1 MSLMSSSMVL
11 CHCLSLNSQNPVPE
25 SSSSSSLRYKS
36 CEPISLCGNKRRKR
50 LWRFVPSAEN
60 NNRRRRRSW
69 WQKFFFDDDG
79 NWLGLRGDDIIDE
92 ASEVAKDDEMSDE
105 EKFETWKRRAEA
117 IVELREGQEEIVG
130 NVDVGSN
137 GSVSKKRWEDWIV
150 DSDDTLVE
158 SWTRD
163 SAVSEGIDDNFELDE
178 LRIPDGGLVKMVRDM
193 VLGAEEEDILYED
206 RVFRYASSKSAKFL
220 AVLVL
225 IPWALDFLAHDYVLM
240 PFLDR
245 YVKTVPL
252 AAQTLDVRRNQ
263 KLEMVKD
270 LNREKAR
277 YRLEV
282 EIGKSPPLSDDE
294 LWWEMRGKAL
304 ELRDEWRLENRKAFA
319 NIWSDMVFG
328 ISLFVLLYANQGRV
342 ALLKFTGYKIINNIS
357 DTGKAFLIILI
368 TDIFLGYHSESG
380 WETLLEIIMEHYGLE
395 VEQSTI
401 TIFIC
406 LVPVIMDAC
415 VKLWLFKFLPRL
427 SPRVSNIFQE
437 MKRH

>member
-1 MSLMSSSMVL
+1 MSSSLVL
-11 CHCLSLNSQNPVPE
+11 CHCLAFTSQQSVFGSS
-25 SSSSSSLRYKS
+25 SSSSSSLGYNRFQS
-36 CEPISLCGNKRRKR
+36 ISLRGKRSKELR
-50 LWRFVPSAEN
+50 RFVPCAEKEEDSSHTGN
-60 NNRRRRRSW
+60 KRRRRSW
-69 WQKFFFDDDG
+69 WQRFFFDDDG
-79 NWLGLRGDDIIDE
+79 NWLGLRDDDIVDE
-92 ASEVAKDDEMSDE
+92 ASELEKDDEMSDE

-117 IVELREGQEEIVG
+117 IVELRESQEEMIG
-130 NVDVGSN
+130 NV
-137 GSVSKKRWEDWIV
+137 VSKKWEDWIV
-150 DSDDTLVE
+150 DSDDSLVE
-158 SWTRD
+158 SWSRGD
-163 SAVSEGIDDNFELDE
+163 DEGSENRSELDE
-178 LRIPDGGLVKMVRDM
+178 LTVPERGLVKMVRDM

-220 AVLVL
+220 AVLIL

-252 AAQTLDVRRNQ
+252 AAQTLDVRRSQ
-263 KLEMVKD
+263 KLEMVKE

-282 EIGKSPPLSDDE
+282 EIGKTPPLSDDD
-294 LWWEMRGKAL
+294 LWWELRGKAL
-304 ELRDEWRLENRKAFA
+304 ELREEWRLENRKAFA

-406 LVPVIMDAC
+406 LVPVVIDAC

>member
-1 MSLMSSSMVL
+1 MYLMSSSMVL
-11 CHCLSLNSQNPVPE
+11 CHCLSFNSQNPLPE
-25 SSSSSSLRYKS
+25 SSSLRYKP

-50 LWRFVPSAEN
+50 LSRFVPSAEN
-60 NNRRRRRSW
+60 NNKRRRSW
-69 WQKFFFDDDG
+69 WQRFFFDDEG
-79 NWLGLRGDDIIDE
+79 NWLGLRDDEIVDE

-130 NVDVGSN
+130 NDDVGSN
-137 GSVSKKRWEDWIV
+137 GSNVSKKKWEDWIV

-158 SWTRD
+158 SWSRD
-163 SAVSEGIDDNFELDE
+163 SAGSEGIDDNIELDE

-220 AVLVL
+220 AVLIL

>member
-1 MSLMSSSMVL
+1 MSLMSSSLVL
-11 CHCLSLNSQNPVPE
+11 CHCLSFTSQHSVLA
-25 SSSSSSLRYKS
+25 SSPTSLGYNRFQSISLRG
-36 CEPISLCGNKRRKR
+36 ERRKK
-50 LWRFVPSAEN
+50 LWRFVPSAEKEDSHTGN
-60 NNRRRRRSW
+60 SKRRRSW
-69 WQKFFFDDDG
+69 WQRFFFDDDG
-79 NWLGLRGDDIIDE
+79 NWLGLRDDDIVDE
-92 ASEVAKDDEMSDE
+92 TAELEKDDEMSDE

-117 IVELREGQEEIVG
+117 IVELREGQEEIGDNNVG
-130 NVDVGSN
+130 D
-137 GSVSKKRWEDWIV
+137 VSKKWEDWIV
-150 DSDDTLVE
+150 DSDDSLVE
-158 SWTRD
+158 SWSRGD
-163 SAVSEGIDDNFELDE
+163 EGSEDRSELDE
-178 LRIPDGGLVKMVRDM
+178 LTVPERGLVKMVRDM
-193 VLGAEEEDILYED
+193 VLGVEEEDILYED

-220 AVLVL
+220 AVLIL

-252 AAQTLDVRRNQ
+252 AAHTLDVRRSQ
-263 KLEMVKD
+263 KLEMVKE

-282 EIGKSPPLSDDE
+282 EIGKTPPLSDGD
-294 LWWEMRGKAL
+294 LWWELRGKAL
-304 ELRDEWRLENRKAFA
+304 ELREEWRLENRKAFA

-406 LVPVIMDAC
+406 LVPVVIDAC

>member
-1 MSLMSSSMVL
+1 MSLMSSSLVL
-11 CHCLSLNSQNPVPE
+11 CHCLSFTSQHSVLA
-25 SSSSSSLRYKS
+25 SSSPTSLGYNRFQS
-36 CEPISLCGNKRRKR
+36 ISLWGERRKK
-50 LWRFVPSAEN
+50 LWRFVPSAEKEESHTGN
-60 NNRRRRRSW
+60 NKRRRSW
-69 WQKFFFDDDG
+69 WQRFFFDDDG
-79 NWLGLRGDDIIDE
+79 NWLGLRDDEIVDE
-92 ASEVAKDDEMSDE
+92 TDELEKDDEMSDE

-117 IVELREGQEEIVG
+117 IVELREGQEEIGDNSVG
-130 NVDVGSN
+130 D
-137 GSVSKKRWEDWIV
+137 VSKKWEDWIV
-150 DSDDTLVE
+150 DSDDSLVE
-158 SWTRD
+158 SWSRGGD
-163 SAVSEGIDDNFELDE
+163 EGSEDRSELDE
-178 LRIPDGGLVKMVRDM
+178 LTVPERGLVKMVRDM
-193 VLGAEEEDILYED
+193 VLGVEEEDILYED

-220 AVLVL
+220 AVLIL
-225 IPWALDFLAHDYVLM
+225 IPWALDFLAHDYLLM

-252 AAQTLDVRRNQ
+252 AAQTLDVRRSQ
-263 KLEMVKD
+263 KLEMVKE

-282 EIGKSPPLSDDE
+282 EIGKTPPLSDDD
-294 LWWEMRGKAL
+294 LWWELRGKAL
-304 ELRDEWRLENRKAFA
+304 ELREEWRLENRKAFA

-406 LVPVIMDAC
+406 LVPVVIDAC

>member
-1 MSLMSSSMVL
+1 MSLMSSSLVL
-11 CHCLSLNSQNPVPE
+11 CNCLSFTSQHSVLA
-25 SSSSSSLRYKS
+25 SSPTSLGYNRFQSISLRG
-36 CEPISLCGNKRRKR
+36 ERRKK
-50 LWRFVPSAEN
+50 LWRFVPSAEKEDSHTGN
-60 NNRRRRRSW
+60 SKRRRSW
-69 WQKFFFDDDG
+69 WQRFFFDDDG
-79 NWLGLRGDDIIDE
+79 NWLGLRDDDIVDE
-92 ASEVAKDDEMSDE
+92 TAELDKDDEMSDE

-117 IVELREGQEEIVG
+117 IVELREGQEEIGDNNVG
-130 NVDVGSN
+130 D
-137 GSVSKKRWEDWIV
+137 VSKKWEDWIV
-150 DSDDTLVE
+150 DSDDSLVE
-158 SWTRD
+158 SWSRGD
-163 SAVSEGIDDNFELDE
+163 EGSEDRSELDE
-178 LRIPDGGLVKMVRDM
+178 LTVPERGLVKMVRDM
-193 VLGAEEEDILYED
+193 VLGVEEEDILYED

-220 AVLVL
+220 AVLIL

-252 AAQTLDVRRNQ
+252 AAHTLDVRRSQ
-263 KLEMVKD
+263 KLEMVKE

-282 EIGKSPPLSDDE
+282 EIGKTPPLSDGD
-294 LWWEMRGKAL
+294 LWWELRGKAL
-304 ELRDEWRLENRKAFA
+304 ELREEWRLENRKAFA

-406 LVPVIMDAC
+406 LVPVVIDAC